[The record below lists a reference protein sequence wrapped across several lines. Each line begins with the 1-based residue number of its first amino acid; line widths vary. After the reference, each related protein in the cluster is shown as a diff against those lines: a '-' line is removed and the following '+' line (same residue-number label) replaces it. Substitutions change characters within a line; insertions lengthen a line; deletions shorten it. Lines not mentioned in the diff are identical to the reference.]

1 MKRSDKPTSYLMIK
15 ANTNSEWDCCDFAI
29 IALSEDWKQEQQKRI
44 DNIKPFS
51 KDCMLLSM
59 MYSDAS
65 ITFYK
70 DDDKICPDSTE
81 LLEGRIWSFV
91 KLDEEALAQLSI
103 PENKLTSHTLH
114 IFKSGYALYQT
125 YGKHTGEDFWTEDF
139 PLEEL
144 IKYSIALTN

>member
-1 MKRSDKPTSYLMIK
+1 MS
-15 ANTNSEWDCCDFAI
+15 
-29 IALSEDWKQEQQKRI
+29 
-44 DNIKPFS
+44 
-51 KDCMLLSM
+51 
-59 MYSDAS
+59 
-65 ITFYK
+65 
-70 DDDKICPDSTE
+70 DSTE

-91 KLDEEALAQLSI
+91 KLDEEVLAELSI